1 MATKTKAL
9 SNGIARFEDIVP
21 KRKNE
26 SPFGPEDVVFDLD
39 LLRARDMAAI
49 SKISDNPS
57 KSWEAFAGILARVV
71 VSAPGLDGD
80 LADAETWL
88 DVSRADFEAVVKM
101 LVEELQGKN

>member
-1 MATKTKAL
+1 MAKQGEL
-9 SNGIARFEDIVP
+9 ISGFD
-21 KRKNE
+21 
-26 SPFGPEDVVFDLD
+26 PENVVFDLGR
-39 LLRARDMAAI
+39 LRARDMAAI
-49 SKISDNPS
+49 SKISENPG

-80 LADAETWL
+80 IADAETWL